1 MSRPV
6 TIVVIRPEPGNAA
19 TIAALHDAGLA
30 ARSLPLFVAQALD
43 WTPPDPAEVDA
54 LLFTSAQGVRLA
66 GPALASLAARP
77 VIAVGPATAAAARA
91 AGLSVVLTGDT
102 DAAAVVAAA
111 RAAGFARLL
120 HLAGRDRVVT
130 DAMIRIV
137 YAAEP
142 IAIPPD
148 TVRDLAGTIVLL
160 HSARAAAR
168 LAQLVEDHDVE
179 RAAIALVAIS
189 AKTAAAAGPG
199 WRAVALAGA
208 PRDDAMIA
216 AARALTRTAA
226 TGISGA

>member
-1 MSRPV
+1 M

-30 ARSLPLFVAQALD
+30 ARSLPLFAARALD

-66 GPALASLAARP
+66 GPALARLADRP

-111 RAAGFARLL
+111 RAGGFARLL
-120 HLAGRDRVVT
+120 HLAGRDRVAT
-130 DAMIRIV
+130 DAVVRIV

-142 IAIPPD
+142 IDIPPD
-148 TVRDLAGTIVLL
+148 TVRDLTGTIVLL

-168 LAQLVEDHDVE
+168 LARLVDDHGVE

>member
-1 MSRPV
+1 M

-30 ARSLPLFVAQALD
+30 ARSLPFFAARALD

-66 GPALASLAARP
+66 GPALARLADRP

-91 AGLSVVLTGDT
+91 AGLSVVLTGDSDT
-102 DAAAVVAAA
+102 AAVVATA
-111 RAAGFARLL
+111 RATGLARLL
-120 HLAGRDRVVT
+120 HLAGRDRVET
-130 DAMIRIV
+130 GAMVRAV

-142 IAIPPD
+142 IVIPPE

-168 LAQLVEDHDVE
+168 LARVADDHGVE

-199 WRAVALAGA
+199 WRAVALAEA